1 VPTDHWFYS
10 LFQSTPDLIAL
21 LLQAAGAAG
30 AAAPRLGPDSPGN
43 QLYRFEAVELKAVNH
58 RLDGVLWP
66 QRGMAG
72 TARQPV
78 VKLEL
83 QMQRNTRFKH
93 RLGAQTLRFLQLHPK
108 VRHLRVVVVVPHRRL
123 NLGPARLPRQ
133 LQLVIDEV
141 IWISLEELGRQDQ
154 LDPLLNLLTLP
165 VLHEPELQLSSQ
177 KILERRPDLT
187 ETVFPILMQRH
198 PHFTLEQ
205 MMVYVKIPT
214 QELRHSR
221 AAQELLAEGRLE
233 GRQQGEALGEVKAT
247 LRLLNHRCGPLT
259 DATTARIQALPLD
272 QLEALGLALLD
283 FSGADD
289 LAAWLAAH
297 AA

>member
-21 LLQAAGAAG
+21 LLQAAGAATS
-30 AAAPRLGPDSPGN
+30 PSPPLGPESPGD

-66 QRGMAG
+66 QRGPAG

-83 QMQRNTRFKH
+83 QMHSKPGFKH

-108 VRHLRVVVVVPHRRL
+108 VRHLQVVVVVPHHRL

-133 LQLVIDEV
+133 LQLVMSEV
-141 IWISLEELGRQDQ
+141 IWVSLEELGQKDE

-165 VLHEPELQLSSQ
+165 VLLEPQLQRSSQ
-177 KILERRPDLT
+177 QILERRPDLT

-221 AAQELLAEGRLE
+221 AAQELLAEGQAR
-233 GRQQGEALGEVKAT
+233 GEAKAT
-247 LRLLNHRCGPLT
+247 LRQLTHRCGPLSP
-259 DATTARIQALPLD
+259 ATTARIQALPLE

-283 FSGADD
+283 FSGAKD
-289 LAAWLAAH
+289 LAVWLEAH
-297 AA
+297 AG

>member
-1 VPTDHWFYS
+1 MAAAASVPTDHWFYS

-21 LLQAAGAAG
+21 LLQAAAAAG

-83 QMQRNTRFKH
+83 QMQRDTRFKH

-108 VRHLRVVVVVPHRRL
+108 VRHL
-123 NLGPARLPRQ
+123 GPAQLPRE
-133 LQLVIDEV
+133 LQLVLDEV

-247 LRLLNHRCGPLT
+247 LRLLNHRCGPLSP
-259 DATTARIQALPLD
+259 ATTTRIQALPLE

-289 LAAWLAAH
+289 LTAWLAVH
-297 AA
+297 AG

>member
-21 LLQAAGAAG
+21 LLQAAGAATR
-30 AAAPRLGPDSPGN
+30 PPPLGPESPGDE
-43 QLYRFEAVELKAVNH
+43 LYRFEAVELKAVNH

-66 QRGMAG
+66 QRGLAG
-72 TARQPV
+72 TARRPV

-83 QMQRNTRFKH
+83 QMHSKPGFKH

-108 VRHLRVVVVVPHRRL
+108 VRHLQVVVVVPHHRL

-133 LQLVIDEV
+133 LQLVLNEV
-141 IWISLEELGRQDQ
+141 IWISLEELGRQDEI
-154 LDPLLNLLTLP
+154 DPLLNLLRLP

-177 KILERRPDLT
+177 QILERRPDLA
-187 ETVFPILMQRH
+187 ESVFPILMQRH
-198 PHFTLEQ
+198 PNFTLEQ

-221 AAQELLAEGRLE
+221 AAQELIEEGRQEGQAEGR
-233 GRQQGEALGEVKAT
+233 RAEAASMT
-247 LRLLNHRCGPLT
+247 LRLLTRRCGPLSE
-259 DATTARIQALPLD
+259 ATIARIQALPLER
-272 QLEALGLALLD
+272 LEALGLALLD
-283 FSGADD
+283 FRGAAD
-289 LAAWLAAH
+289 LAAWLDAQA
-297 AA
+297 